1 MKIIPLL
8 IKQKR
13 VDDVHTFQ
21 KSFHF
26 QSFNLLSFWGA
37 TDFLFERSSYL
48 INHMTRREKE
58 GSYRVGRWSFSL
70 DTELLRKF
78 WVASSPIAIRCT
90 WYMNACK
97 MIHFVSPC
105 CPKIFKRDFS
115 FLKYFGTCWIFSPSF
130 AKNVNGWNICTL
142 QICKYVQWFRI
153 NSSTSQRI
161 CQQALANRLSK
172 L

>member
-1 MKIIPLL
+1 MNGKMQSSATIIRMNFFP
-8 IKQKR
+8 KW
-13 VDDVHTFQ
+13 
-21 KSFHF
+21 KSFLYTSNKKELIMYILF
-26 QSFNLLSFWGA
+26 KNVFIFCVSNLLSFWGA

-105 CPKIFKRDFS
+105 C
-115 FLKYFGTCWIFSPSF
+115 LKNFRGTFPS
-130 AKNVNGWNICTL
+130 
-142 QICKYVQWFRI
+142 
-153 NSSTSQRI
+153 
-161 CQQALANRLSK
+161 
-172 L
+172 